1 MIIYKNGKTKIL
13 EDWHVVCTIP
23 SIKSLNNNT
32 KTLIKTTTETK
43 IEIEKYHEI
52 VNEEKSKFKGFL
64 LIFPIFAKETES
76 IVKTVE
82 YKVKYERRVDHYSD
96 NSKVYGN
103 WRKVDITRLN

>member
-43 IEIEKYHEI
+43 IETEKSQEI
-52 VNEEKSKFKGFL
+52 VNQEKRNFKGFF
-64 LIFPIFAKETES
+64 LIIPIYAKDAES
-76 IVKTVE
+76 SVKTVE
-82 YKVKYERRVDHYSD
+82 YKVKSLNDRICS
-96 NSKVYGN
+96 N
-103 WRKVDITRLN
+103 WCNRNRKKFIL